1 MEALEQ
7 ALQAIEELETTL
19 KGSSIEDPTSAAI
32 KVLVLVYFLLPVYR
46 LTF

>member
-19 KGSSIEDPTSAAI
+19 KGPSIEDPTSVAI
-32 KVLVLVYFLLPVYR
+32 KVLV
-46 LTF
+46 